1 LLFKVALFII
11 TQFAFI
17 LMPAN
22 YALISVFDKEGI
34 VEFAR
39 SIKDLGYS
47 IISTGGTAKL
57 LKESEIDVTPIEEVT
72 GNPEMLDGRIK
83 TISMQIE
90 GSILVDWTNPEHVKQ
105 AEEFKLLNISLV
117 VCNLY
122 PFEKENEIENIDVGG
137 PTMLRSAAKNYKNVL
152 PVIDPKDYE
161 RAIEFLKQVRNTPHP
176 NPLPQEREDS
186 DKNFRVELAAKTFG
200 HLSFYDSQVAKFFR
214 KQLSHP
220 ELDSGSRKESL
231 DSSVRWNDRVYPDE
245 LTIPGRKVKEL
256 RYGENPHQSASLYLT
271 PNSNSPFNKLEHI
284 TGRELS
290 MMNVTDINAGLEA
303 VRIFDEPAA
312 VVIKH
317 NTPCGIALGSTP
329 SEALQRAIDADPES
343 AFGGVVVMNKPFDK
357 LSAEVVTS
365 FKDERKG
372 LFDIVAAPGIDQ
384 DAQDVLKSVRKTM
397 GVYVLNGIRKPA
409 KEDMVIK
416 EIIGGFTYQSADF
429 DTDSGRDKWE
439 VVTKVKPSE
448 EQMKQMEIAWK
459 FIRRMRSNTVVIMD
473 KTLPQTT
480 GIGTGQTS
488 RYRAALMA
496 IELAGEKAEG
506 CVLASDAFFPFDDIV
521 SLAAKNRIGAIVQS
535 GGSINDKASIEAADK
550 AGIPM
555 VFTNERTFWH
565 Y

>member
-1 LLFKVALFII
+1 MLFKEALAII
-11 TQFAFI
+11 TQFAFT
-17 LMPAN
+17 LMSAN
-22 YALISVFDKEGI
+22 YALISVFNKSGI

-39 SIKDLGYS
+39 SLKDLDYS

-57 LKESEIDVTPIEEVT
+57 LKESGIDVTPIEEVT

-90 GSILVDWTNPEHVKQ
+90 GSLLVDWKNQSHVEQ
-105 AEEFKLLNISLV
+105 AKKHGLLNISLV

-122 PFEKENEIENIDVGG
+122 PFEQKNEIENIDVGG
-137 PTMLRSAAKNYKNVL
+137 PAMLRAAGKNYRNVL
-152 PVIDPKDYE
+152 PVIDPGDYLLVID
-161 RAIEFLKQVRNTPHP
+161 ALK
-176 NPLPQEREDS
+176 S
-186 DKNFRVELAAKTFG
+186 GRVPEETRIELAAKTFE
-200 HLSFYDSQVAKFFR
+200 HLSFYDTQVAKFFR
-214 KQLSHP
+214 KQT
-220 ELDSGSRKESL
+220 
-231 DSSVRWNDRVYPDE
+231 SVIYPDQ

-271 PNSNSPFNKLEHI
+271 PNSNSPFENLEHI

-357 LSAEVVTS
+357 KSAEVVTS
-365 FKDERKG
+365 FKDERRG

-384 DAQDVLKSVRKTM
+384 DAQEILKSVRKTM

-416 EIIGGFTYQSADF
+416 EIIGGFTYQSADW
-429 DTDSGRDKWE
+429 DVQLARSGWQ
-439 VVTKVKPSE
+439 VVTKKQPSE

-496 IELAGEKAEG
+496 IELAGDKAEG
-506 CVLASDAFFPFDDIV
+506 AVLASDAFFPFDDIV
-521 SLAAKNRIGAIVQS
+521 SLAAKHKIGAIIQS
-535 GGSINDKASIEAADK
+535 GGSINDKASIEAANK

>member
-1 LLFKVALFII
+1 
-11 TQFAFI
+11 
-17 LMPAN
+17 MPAN
-22 YALISVFDKEGI
+22 YALISVFDKTGI
-34 VEFAR
+34 VDFAKELK
-39 SIKDLGYS
+39 SLGFS
-47 IISTGGTAKL
+47 LISTGGTAKL
-57 LKESEIDVTPIEEVT
+57 LKENNIKVTAVEEIT
-72 GNPEMLDGRIK
+72 GIPEMLDGRIK
-83 TISMQIE
+83 TISLLIE
-90 GSILVDWTNPEHVKQ
+90 GSLLVDRSNPEHVKQ
-105 AEEFKLLNISLV
+105 AEKHNLLNIEIV

-122 PFEKENEIENIDVGG
+122 PFEQKNEIENIDVGG
-137 PTMLRSAAKNYKNVL
+137 PTMLRSAAKNYNSVL
-152 PVIDPKDYE
+152 PIIDPNDYQLI
-161 RAIEFLKQVRNTPHP
+161 AGALKSGGVSEETRI
-176 NPLPQEREDS
+176 
-186 DKNFRVELAAKTFG
+186 ELAAKTFE

-214 KQLSHP
+214 KQT
-220 ELDSGSRKESL
+220 K
-231 DSSVRWNDRVYPDE
+231 VVYPDQ

-256 RYGENPHQSASLYLT
+256 RYGENPHQSSSLYLT
-271 PNSNSPFNKLEHI
+271 PNYNSPFENLEHI

-317 NTPCGIALGSTP
+317 NTPCGIALGTTP
-329 SEALQRAIDADPES
+329 SE

-357 LSAEVVTS
+357 KSAEVVTS

-397 GVYVLNGIRKPA
+397 GVYVLNGIKKPA
-409 KEDMVIK
+409 KGDMVIK

-429 DTDSGRDKWE
+429 DTDLGQDKWE
-439 VVTKVKPSE
+439 IVTKVKPTD
-448 EQMKQMEIAWK
+448 EQLKQMEIAWK

-473 KTLPQTT
+473 KKLPQTT

-488 RYRAALMA
+488 RLRAALMA
-496 IELAGEKAEG
+496 IELAADKAEG
-506 CVLASDAFFPFDDIV
+506 AVLASDAFFPFDDVV
-521 SLAAKNRIGAIVQS
+521 SLAAKHKIGAIIQS

>member
-1 LLFKVALFII
+1 
-11 TQFAFI
+11 
-17 LMPAN
+17 MPAN
-22 YALISVFDKEGI
+22 YALLSVSDKSGI
-34 VEFAR
+34 VEFAK
-39 SIKDLGYS
+39 SLKDLDYS

-57 LKESEIDVTPIEEVT
+57 LKENNIEVTPVEEIT
-72 GNPEMLDGRIK
+72 GTPEMLDGRIK
-83 TISMQIE
+83 TVSMEIE
-90 GSILVDWTNPEHVKQ
+90 GSLLVDRSNPEHVKQ
-105 AEEFKLLNISLV
+105 AEEFKLLNISVV

-122 PFEKENEIENIDVGG
+122 PFEQKNEIENIDVGG
-137 PTMLRSAAKNYKNVL
+137 PTMLRSASKNYKNVL
-152 PVIDPKDYE
+152 PVIDPNDYGLV
-161 RAIEFLKQVRNTPHP
+161 IEALKNGEVS
-176 NPLPQEREDS
+176 EEI
-186 DKNFRVELAAKTFG
+186 RVELAAKTFEN
-200 HLSFYDSQVAKFFR
+200 LVFYDSQIAKFFR
-214 KQLSHP
+214 KQT
-220 ELDSGSRKESL
+220 K
-231 DSSVRWNDRVYPDE
+231 VVYPDQ

-256 RYGENPHQSASLYLT
+256 RYGENPHQSAALYLI
-271 PNSNSPFNKLEHI
+271 PNLNSPFQNLEHI

-317 NTPCGIALGSTP
+317 NTPCGIALGSSS
-329 SEALQRAIDADPES
+329 SEALQRAINADPES

-357 LSAEVVTS
+357 KSAEVVTS

-372 LFDIVAAPGIDQ
+372 LFDIVAAPGIDE
-384 DAQDVLKSVRKTM
+384 DAQVILKSVRKTM
-397 GVYVLNGIRKPA
+397 GVYVLNGIGKPS
-409 KEDMVIK
+409 KNDMVVK

-429 DTDSGRDKWE
+429 DTDLGRYKWE
-439 VVTKVKPSE
+439 VVTKTKPRE
-448 EQMKQMEIAWK
+448 EQLKQMEIAWK

-473 KTLPQTT
+473 KQLPQTT

-496 IELAGEKAEG
+496 IELAGDKAEG
-506 CVLASDAFFPFDDIV
+506 AVLASDAFFPFDDIV
-521 SLAAKNRIGAIVQS
+521 SLAAEHKIGAIVQS

>member
-1 LLFKVALFII
+1 
-11 TQFAFI
+11 
-17 LMPAN
+17 MPAN
-22 YALISVFDKEGI
+22 YALISVFDKSGI

-39 SIKDLGYS
+39 SLKDLGYS

-57 LKESEIDVTPIEEVT
+57 LKESNIEVIPVEEIT
-72 GNPEMLDGRIK
+72 GTPEMLDGRIK

-90 GSILVDWTNPEHVKQ
+90 GSLLVDRTNPEHVKQ
-105 AEEFKLLNISLV
+105 AEKFRLLNISLV

-122 PFEKENEIENIDVGG
+122 PFEKKNEIENIDVGG

-152 PVIDPKDYE
+152 PVIDPNDYNRVLE
-161 RAIEFLKQVRNTPHP
+161 YLKHSSVIPTVVEESVRIATDPSTS
-176 NPLPQEREDS
+176 LRMTDEQ
-186 DKNFRVELAAKTFG
+186 FRIDLAAKTFE
-200 HLSFYDSQVAKFFR
+200 HLSFYDSQVARFFR
-214 KQLSHP
+214 KQTN
-220 ELDSGSRKESL
+220 
-231 DSSVRWNDRVYPDE
+231 VIYPDQ

-271 PNSNSPFNKLEHI
+271 PNSNSPFESMEHI

-303 VRIFDEPAA
+303 VRIFDTPAA

-384 DAQDVLKSVRKTM
+384 DAQGVLKSVRKTM

-429 DTDSGRDKWE
+429 DTDLGRDKWE
-439 VVTKVKPSE
+439 VVTKIKPSE

-496 IELAGEKAEG
+496 IELAGGKAG
-506 CVLASDAFFPFDDIV
+506 DAVLASDAFFPFDDIV
-521 SLAAKNRIGAIVQS
+521 SLAAKNKIGAIVQS

>member
-1 LLFKVALFII
+1 MI
-11 TQFAFI
+11 TQFALTI
-17 LMPAN
+17 MPAN
-22 YALISVFDKEGI
+22 YALISVFDKSGI
-34 VEFAR
+34 VEFAKELR
-39 SIKDLGYS
+39 ALGYS
-47 IISTGGTAKL
+47 LISTGGTAKIL
-57 LKESEIDVTPIEEVT
+57 TDEGIDVIPIEEIT

-90 GSILVDWTNPEHVKQ
+90 GSILFDRTNSEHVKQ

-122 PFEKENEIENIDVGG
+122 PFEKKNEIENIDVGG
-137 PTMLRSAAKNYKNVL
+137 PTMLRSAAKNYVNVL
-152 PVIDPKDYE
+152 PVIDPNDYE
-161 RAIEFLKQVRNTPHP
+161 RVVEYLKKIATSTSSSRNDD
-176 NPLPQEREDS
+176 NGFS
-186 DKNFRVELAAKTFG
+186 VELAAKTFE
-200 HLSFYDSQVAKFFR
+200 HLSFYDAQVARYFR
-214 KQLSHP
+214 DKRN
-220 ELDSGSRKESL
+220 ETGNTKRI
-231 DSSVRWNDRVYPDE
+231 YPDQ

-271 PNSNSPFNKLEHI
+271 PNSNSPFENIEHI
-284 TGRELS
+284 AGRELS

-317 NTPCGIALGSTP
+317 NTPCGIALGATP
-329 SEALQRAIDADPES
+329 AEALQRAIDADPES
-343 AFGGVVVMNKPFDK
+343 AFGGVVVMNKPIDK
-357 LSAEVVTS
+357 KAAEIVTS

-372 LFDIVAAPGIDQ
+372 LFDIVAAPGIEE
-384 DAQDVLKSVRKTM
+384 DAQVVLKSVRKTM
-397 GVYVLNGIRKPA
+397 GVYILNGIRKPS
-409 KEDMVIK
+409 KQDMVVK
-416 EIIGGFTYQSADF
+416 EIIGGFTYQSADW
-429 DTDSGRDKWE
+429 DVHMAYSGWQ
-439 VVTKVKPSE
+439 VVTKNKPTK
-448 EQMKQMEIAWK
+448 EQLKQMEIAWK

-488 RYRAALMA
+488 RLRAALMA
-496 IELAGEKAEG
+496 IELAGDKAEG
-506 CVLASDAFFPFDDIV
+506 AVLASDAFFPFDDVV
-521 SLAAKNRIGAIVQS
+521 SLAAEHKVGAIVQS

>member
-1 LLFKVALFII
+1 ML
-11 TQFAFI
+11 
-17 LMPAN
+17 AN
-22 YALISVFDKEGI
+22 YALLSVSDKEGI
-34 VEFAR
+34 VTLAKELKA
-39 SIKDLGYS
+39 LGFS
-47 IISTGGTAKL
+47 LISTGGTAKL
-57 LKESEIDVTPIEEVT
+57 LKESRIEVTPIEEVT

-90 GSILVDWTNPEHVKQ
+90 GSILADRTNPKHVEE
-105 AEEFKLLNISLV
+105 AEKFKLLNISLV

-122 PFEKENEIENIDVGG
+122 PFEQKNEVENIDVGG
-137 PTMLRSAAKNYKNVL
+137 PTMLRSAAKNYINVL
-152 PVIDPKDYE
+152 PVCDPNDYPLIVE
-161 RAIEFLKQVRNTPHP
+161 ALKKGKVSEET
-176 NPLPQEREDS
+176 
-186 DKNFRVELAAKTFG
+186 RVELAAKTFE
-200 HLSFYDSQVAKFFR
+200 HLSFYDAQIAKYFR
-214 KQLSHP
+214 NQTP
-220 ELDSGSRKESL
+220 
-231 DSSVRWNDRVYPDE
+231 VIYPDQ

-271 PNSNSPFNKLEHI
+271 PNSNSPFENIQHI
-284 TGRELS
+284 AGRELS

-329 SEALQRAIDADPES
+329 AEALQRAIDADPES
-343 AFGGVVVMNKPFDK
+343 AFGGVVVMNKAFDK
-357 LSAEVVTS
+357 EAAEIVTS

-372 LFDIVAAPGIDQ
+372 LFDIVAAPGIDE
-384 DAQDVLKSVRKTM
+384 DAQVVLKSVRKTM
-397 GVYVLNGIRKPA
+397 GVYVLSGIRKPV

-416 EIIGGFTYQSADF
+416 EIIGGFTYQSADW
-429 DTDSGRDKWE
+429 DTETGVAKWE
-439 VVTKVKPSE
+439 VVTKTKPTD
-448 EQMKQMEIAWK
+448 EQMKQMEIAWR

-488 RYRAALMA
+488 RLRAALMA
-496 IELAGEKAEG
+496 IELAGDKAEG
-506 CVLASDAFFPFDDIV
+506 AVLASDAFFPFDDVV
-521 SLAAKNRIGAIVQS
+521 SLAAKNKIGAIVQS